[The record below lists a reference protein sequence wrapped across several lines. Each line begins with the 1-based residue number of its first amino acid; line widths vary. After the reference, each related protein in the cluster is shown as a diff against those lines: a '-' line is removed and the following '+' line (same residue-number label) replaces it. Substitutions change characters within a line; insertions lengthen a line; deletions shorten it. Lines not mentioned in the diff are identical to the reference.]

1 MTLPIPFMLATNCE
15 DLGEEFWELYL
26 HWIWSEKY
34 DGYRARWCSK
44 RKMFISRSNKE
55 YKGAPQWFK
64 YAVLPNINLDG
75 ELWAGRE
82 NFESMGVVRRLEPD
96 EKDWIPIKY
105 VVYDLPDLELPFEE
119 RVKKLRIIIKNTK
132 VRWNIIRKELP
143 EPFKSLECPIIMAP
157 QNKIGSVQDMKKIYN
172 DIILKGGEGVII
184 KHPEKMYENG
194 RSKWLLK
201 CKPQFDEEAII
212 VDYKPGK
219 GKYEGLLGG
228 FVCQPLINCDTY
240 HVIDHKEEHGFT
252 TSGMDDEVRVKYKET
267 HPIGTIIS
275 YTHNGKTNIGKPRFA
290 RYVRVRD
297 DIIIKDNIESNS
309 FIKRDSIINI
319 FNELF
324 NYEKVN
330 GNVFKANAYQ
340 KAIKG
345 LRGIKADNE
354 LTEMNLLSIDGI
366 GDSLYK
372 KIDDIIKNGTC
383 DLYEKI
389 KGSDDIKAMELF
401 TGIYAIG
408 SKKAGKLIEMGYR
421 TIDDLRNIKNKSEVF
436 TKSQLLG
443 IKYYEDIKERI
454 PRNEVQKH
462 EKILKDMLFKVD
474 KNAELTIAGSYRRN
488 KDSSGDIDVLLKAD
502 NEETF
507 QTFIKRLKKM
517 AYLIDDLVKGK
528 KKYNGISKVGH
539 DGIGRRID
547 IMYTKPSEYPFAI
560 LYFTGSGD
568 FNKMMRKLVHNKNL
582 KINEYC
588 LTDIIS
594 GEPIDHVFKEEKDI
608 FDYLEMGYVEPW
620 KRL

>member
-1 MTLPIPFMLATNCE
+1 M
-15 DLGEEFWELYL
+15 
-26 HWIWSEKY
+26 
-34 DGYRARWCSK
+34 
-44 RKMFISRSNKE
+44 
-55 YKGAPQWFK
+55 
-64 YAVLPNINLDG
+64 
-75 ELWAGRE
+75 
-82 NFESMGVVRRLEPD
+82 
-96 EKDWIPIKY
+96 
-105 VVYDLPDLELPFEE
+105 
-119 RVKKLRIIIKNTK
+119 
-132 VRWNIIRKELP
+132 
-143 EPFKSLECPIIMAP
+143 
-157 QNKIGSVQDMKKIYN
+157 
-172 DIILKGGEGVII
+172 
-184 KHPEKMYENG
+184 
-194 RSKWLLK
+194 
-201 CKPQFDEEAII
+201 
-212 VDYKPGK
+212 
-219 GKYEGLLGG
+219 
-228 FVCQPLINCDTY
+228 
-240 HVIDHKEEHGFT
+240 
-252 TSGMDDEVRVKYKET
+252 
-267 HPIGTIIS
+267 
-275 YTHNGKTNIGKPRFA
+275 
-290 RYVRVRD
+290 
-297 DIIIKDNIESNS
+297 
-309 FIKRDSIINI
+309 
-319 FNELF
+319 
-324 NYEKVN
+324 
-330 GNVFKANAYQ
+330 
-340 KAIKG
+340 
-345 LRGIKADNE
+345 
-354 LTEMNLLSIDGI
+354 
-366 GDSLYK
+366 
-372 KIDDIIKNGTC
+372 
-383 DLYEKI
+383 
-389 KGSDDIKAMELF
+389 
-401 TGIYAIG
+401 
-408 SKKAGKLIEMGYR
+408 
-421 TIDDLRNIKNKSEVF
+421 F